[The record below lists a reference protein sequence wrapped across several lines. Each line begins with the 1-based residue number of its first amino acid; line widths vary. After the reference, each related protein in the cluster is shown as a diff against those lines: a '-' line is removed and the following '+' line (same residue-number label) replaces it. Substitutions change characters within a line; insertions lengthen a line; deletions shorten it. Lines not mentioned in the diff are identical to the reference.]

1 MTDTTLESILSGRGE
16 AMPQSETET
25 VVETV
30 AEAPAPEPEVAPEPE
45 ATSEETGQAMVPKAA
60 LDEARAKARKY
71 TDTVASFEQKLAAQ
85 EAAWQKRFDEMMSR
99 LQQPQQ
105 AQPQAPQPPQ
115 APDFWENPE
124 AAVQH
129 LVQQAIAP
137 VVQQVTYATE
147 QASQRAAVQSHGEET
162 VEAAFSA
169 MAERIKSD
177 PVAQVE
183 YQRIMASGD
192 PWGNLVQWY
201 DKQPERLEARI
212 REQVLKEIQE
222 QGHLP
227 VPPQSAA
234 AAPAVMPS
242 DLASARS
249 AASRSGPAYGGPP
262 TIQDIFKR

>member
-1 MTDTTLESILSGRGE
+1 MTDTTLENIFSGRGE
-16 AMPQSETET
+16 AMPQPETAP
-25 VVETV
+25 VVDTPV
-30 AEAPAPEPEVAPEPE
+30 AEAPAPEPEGVAPEPD
-45 ATSEETGQAMVPKAA
+45 ATPSNDGQAMVPKAA

-71 TDTVASFEQKLAAQ
+71 TDTVASFEKRIEEQN
-85 EAAWQKRFDEMMSR
+85 AAWQKRFDEMMAR
-99 LQQPQQ
+99 IQQPQQ
-105 AQPQAPQPPQ
+105 PQPSQAPA

-137 VVQQVTYATE
+137 VVQTVTYATE
-147 QASQRAAVQSHGEET
+147 QQSQREAVRTHGEEV
-162 VEAAFSA
+162 VESAFKA
-169 MAERIKSD
+169 MESRIQSD

-183 YQRIMASGD
+183 YRRIMASGD

-222 QGHLP
+222 KGHLP

-242 DLASARS
+242 DLADVRS
-249 AASRSGPAYGGPP
+249 ATSRSGPAYGGPP